1 MSHSTQ
7 APPPRTLRIV
17 TLIAQIAFGVF
28 AMTMCLPS
36 MPEWGAIFGEPQSKV
51 QLTLSA
57 YMVSFGVLQLLY
69 GPLSDR
75 HGRKPVLMA
84 GLALAVMGAALAALA
99 QTLTMLVVARALL
112 GAGAAAGMVV
122 GRASVQD
129 LFQGPD
135 RTRVMA
141 YVGMSMGLSAPIS
154 TVLGGQL
161 HTLWGWQ
168 SIFVVL
174 TVLALG
180 LALLAWRVLPPPAT
194 APASS
199 AATRASQN
207 LLRGYQHLAREPV
220 FLGYVVLLSL
230 TVGTYY
236 VFLGGAPL
244 VLRAMGVG
252 PAQLGWFIMV
262 FPITYIGGN
271 FVTSRLAHQRSP
283 HVLMACG
290 LALSLIGLG
299 LMLALGVMGWHSPWA
314 FMAPLVLVGIGH
326 GLLIPPSLVG
336 TVGAIPAL
344 AGSAA
349 ALVGLSQQWVGAAGS
364 YLVGWFPHDS
374 VTELAL
380 LMLAFTVCSLLP
392 LWWVWTRS
400 PHRNRVESSVGA
412 M

>member
-1 MSHSTQ
+1 MTQPSH

-17 TLIAQIAFGVF
+17 TLIAQVAFGVL

-36 MPEWGAIFGEPQSKV
+36 MPEWGALFGEPQSRV

-57 YMVSFGVLQLLY
+57 YMVSFGVFQLLY

-75 HGRKPVLMA
+75 FGRKPVLLA
-84 GLALAVMGAALAALA
+84 GLALAVVGAALATLA

-129 LFQGPD
+129 LFEGPE

-141 YVGMSMGLSAPIS
+141 YVGMAMGLSAPIS

-168 SIFVVL
+168 SIFVL
-174 TVLALG
+174 LAVLALG
-180 LALLAWRVLPPPAT
+180 LALLAWRALPPPAA
-194 APASS
+194 APA
-199 AATRASQN
+199 AGLGTPGGLN
-207 LLRGYQHLAREPV
+207 LLRGYQQLVREPV
-220 FLGYVVLLSL
+220 FLGYVALLSL

-262 FPITYIGGN
+262 IPLTYIGGN
-271 FVTSRLAHQRSP
+271 FVTSRMAHRHNP
-283 HVLMACG
+283 HALMACG
-290 LALSLIGLG
+290 LALCLIGLM
-299 LMLALGVMGWHSPWA
+299 LVLALGVMGWHNPWA

-349 ALVGLSQQWVGAAGS
+349 ALAGLSQQWVGAAGS

-374 VTELAL
+374 VTVLAM
-380 LMLAFTVCSLLP
+380 LMLAFTACSLLP
-392 LWWVWTRS
+392 LWWVWVRS
-400 PHRNRVESSVGA
+400 PR
-412 M
+412 

>member
-1 MSHSTQ
+1 MSQSSH
-7 APPPRTLRIV
+7 APPPQALRIV
-17 TLIAQIAFGVF
+17 TLIAQVAFGVF

-36 MPEWGAIFGEPQSKV
+36 MPEWGAIFGEPQSRV

-75 HGRKPVLMA
+75 HGRKPVLLA
-84 GLALAVMGAALAALA
+84 GLVLAAVGSVLAALA
-99 QTLTMLVVARALL
+99 QTLTMLVVARTLL

-129 LFQGPD
+129 LFEGPE

-141 YVGMSMGLSAPIS
+141 YVGMAMGLSAPIS

-168 SIFVVL
+168 SIFVL
-174 TVLALG
+174 LAVLALG
-180 LALLAWRVLPPPAT
+180 LALLAWRVLPPPA
-194 APASS
+194 ASDPAIPGGL
-199 AATRASQN
+199 N
-207 LLRGYQHLAREPV
+207 LLRGYQQLAHEPV

-230 TVGTYY
+230 TIGTYY

-262 FPITYIGGN
+262 FPLTYIGGN
-271 FVTSRLAHQRSP
+271 FVTSRMAHRRNP
-283 HVLMACG
+283 HGLMAYG
-290 LALSLIGLG
+290 MALSLIGLV
-299 LMLALGVMGWHSPWA
+299 LTLVLGAMGWHNPWA

-326 GLLIPPSLVG
+326 GLLIPPSMVG

-349 ALVGLSQQWVGAAGS
+349 ALAGLSQQWVGAAGS
-364 YLVGWFPHDS
+364 YLVGWFPHDRAT
-374 VTELAL
+374 VLAA

-392 LWWVWTRS
+392 LWWVWVRS
-400 PHRNRVESSVGA
+400 PR
-412 M
+412 

>member
-1 MSHSTQ
+1 MSQSSH
-7 APPPRTLRIV
+7 APPPHVLRIV
-17 TLIAQIAFGVF
+17 TLIAQVAFGVF

-36 MPEWGAIFGEPQSKV
+36 MPEWGALFGEPQSRV

-57 YMVSFGVLQLLY
+57 YMVSFGVFQLLY

-75 HGRKPVLMA
+75 HGRKPVLLA
-84 GLALAVMGAALAALA
+84 GLVLAAVGSVLAALA
-99 QTLTMLVVARALL
+99 QTLTMLVVARTLL

-129 LFQGPD
+129 LFEGPD

-141 YVGMSMGLSAPIS
+141 YVGMAMGLSAPIS

-168 SIFVVL
+168 SIFVTL
-174 TVLALG
+174 ALLALG

-194 APASS
+194 APA
-199 AATRASQN
+199 AAPALPDRLH
-207 LLRGYQHLAREPV
+207 LLRGYQQLAREPV

-244 VLRAMGVG
+244 VLRGMGVG

-262 FPITYIGGN
+262 FPLTYIAGN
-271 FVTSRLAHQRSP
+271 FVTSRLAHRRNP
-283 HVLMACG
+283 HGLMAYG
-290 LALSLIGLG
+290 MALSLIGLV
-299 LMLALGVMGWHSPWA
+299 LMLVLGAMGWHSPWA

-326 GLLIPPSLVG
+326 GLLIPPSMVG

-349 ALVGLSQQWVGAAGS
+349 ALAGLSQQWVGAAGS
-364 YLVGWFPHDS
+364 YLVGWFPHDRA
-374 VTELAL
+374 TELAA

-392 LWWVWTRS
+392 LWWVWVRS
-400 PHRNRVESSVGA
+400 PR
-412 M
+412 

>member
-1 MSHSTQ
+1 MGVPSDQGLFVSQPSH
-7 APPPRTLRIV
+7 APPPRALRIV
-17 TLIAQIAFGVF
+17 TLIAQVAFGVF

-36 MPEWGAIFGEPQSKV
+36 MPEWGALFGEPQSRV

-57 YMVSFGVLQLLY
+57 YMVSFGVFQLLY

-75 HGRKPVLMA
+75 HGRKPVLLA
-84 GLALAVMGAALAALA
+84 GLALAAVGSVLAALA
-99 QTLTMLVVARALL
+99 QTLTMLVVARTLL

-129 LFQGPD
+129 LFEGPE

-141 YVGMSMGLSAPIS
+141 YVGMAMGLSAPIS
-154 TVLGGQL
+154 TVLGGQM

-168 SIFVVL
+168 SIFVTL
-174 TVLALG
+174 ALLALG
-180 LALLAWRVLPPPAT
+180 LALLAWRVLPQPAT
-194 APASS
+194 VPAAAPAIPD
-199 AATRASQN
+199 RLH
-207 LLRGYQHLAREPV
+207 LLRGYQQLAREPV

-244 VLRAMGVG
+244 VLRGMGVG

-262 FPITYIGGN
+262 FPLTYIAGN
-271 FVTSRLAHQRSP
+271 FVTSRLAHRRNP
-283 HVLMACG
+283 HGLMAYG
-290 LALSLIGLG
+290 MALSLIGLG
-299 LMLALGVMGWHSPWA
+299 LMLVLGAMGWHSPWA

-326 GLLIPPSLVG
+326 GLLIPPSMVG

-349 ALVGLSQQWVGAAGS
+349 ALAGLSQQWVGAAGS
-364 YLVGWFPHDS
+364 YLVGWFPHDTA
-374 VTELAL
+374 TELAA

-392 LWWVWTRS
+392 LWWVWVRS
-400 PHRNRVESSVGA
+400 PR
-412 M
+412 

>member
-1 MSHSTQ
+1 MGVPSDQGLFVSQPSH
-7 APPPRTLRIV
+7 APPPRALRIV
-17 TLIAQIAFGVF
+17 TLIAQVAFGVF

-36 MPEWGAIFGEPQSKV
+36 MPEWGAIFGEPQSRV

-75 HGRKPVLMA
+75 HGRKPVLLV
-84 GLALAVMGAALAALA
+84 GLVLAAVGSVLAALA
-99 QTLTMLVVARALL
+99 QTLTMLVVARTLL

-129 LFQGPD
+129 LFEGPE

-141 YVGMSMGLSAPIS
+141 YVGMAMGLSAPIS

-168 SIFVVL
+168 SIFVL
-174 TVLALG
+174 LAVLALG
-180 LALLAWRVLPPPAT
+180 LALLAWRVLPQPAT
-194 APASS
+194 APALDP
-199 AATRASQN
+199 AIPGGLN
-207 LLRGYQHLAREPV
+207 LLRGYQQLAREPV

-244 VLRAMGVG
+244 VLRGMGVG

-262 FPITYIGGN
+262 FPLTYIGGN
-271 FVTSRLAHQRSP
+271 FVTSRLAHRRNP
-283 HVLMACG
+283 HGLMAYG
-290 LALSLIGLG
+290 MALSLIGLV
-299 LMLALGVMGWHSPWA
+299 LMLVLGTMGWHSPWA

-349 ALVGLSQQWVGAAGS
+349 ALAGLSQQWVGAAGS
-364 YLVGWFPHDS
+364 YLVGWFPHDTA
-374 VTELAL
+374 TELAA
-380 LMLAFTVCSLLP
+380 LMLAFTVCSLVP
-392 LWWVWTRS
+392 LWWVWVRS
-400 PHRNRVESSVGA
+400 PR
-412 M
+412 

>member
-1 MSHSTQ
+1 MSISSH
-7 APPPRTLRIV
+7 APPPQALRIV
-17 TLIAQIAFGVF
+17 TLIAQVAFGVF

-36 MPEWGAIFGEPQSKV
+36 MPEWGAIFGEPQSRV

-75 HGRKPVLMA
+75 HGRKPVLLA
-84 GLALAVMGAALAALA
+84 GLVLAAVGSVLAALA
-99 QTLTMLVVARALL
+99 QTLTMLVVARTLL

-129 LFQGPD
+129 LFEGPE

-141 YVGMSMGLSAPIS
+141 YVGMAMGLSAPIS

-168 SIFVVL
+168 SIFVL
-174 TVLALG
+174 LAVLALG
-180 LALLAWRVLPPPAT
+180 LALQAWRVLPPPA
-194 APASS
+194 ASDPAIPGGL
-199 AATRASQN
+199 N
-207 LLRGYQHLAREPV
+207 LLRGYQQLAHEPV

-230 TVGTYY
+230 TIGTYY

-262 FPITYIGGN
+262 FPLTYIGGN
-271 FVTSRLAHQRSP
+271 FVTSRMAHRRNP
-283 HVLMACG
+283 HGLMAYG
-290 LALSLIGLG
+290 MALSLIGLV
-299 LMLALGVMGWHSPWA
+299 LTLVLGAMGWHNPWA
-314 FMAPLVLVGIGH
+314 FIAPLVLVGIGH
-326 GLLIPPSLVG
+326 GLLIPPSMVG

-349 ALVGLSQQWVGAAGS
+349 ALAGLSQQWVGAAGS
-364 YLVGWFPHDS
+364 YLVGWFSHDS
-374 VTELAL
+374 ATVLAA

-392 LWWVWTRS
+392 LWWVWVRG
-400 PHRNRVESSVGA
+400 RAE
-412 M
+412 